1 MLPVRLS
8 QTQGAAI
15 LTIANTSYLI
25 KPPVDLSQFSA
36 QTLMLKVPQQAAVSS
51 LTAATLVALA
61 PSIQLPFPGALAEQI
76 RRLGIDTE
84 KLLSLTK
91 SPGGYLLGDAS
102 YTNGQLRF
110 KGGFQLPLPSLKPP
124 QPELMRVRIVLKE
137 GELKL
142 MLDPIKAEAKVSLE
156 AIGGNAAPVTKNLLT
171 APVTQ
176 EAILSSLQR
185 KLTGQTANHIHTSST
200 ENTSKSDMPAP
211 KPLDGSGQSNI
222 KAETPVTESKSSA
235 PNTLAAPDKP
245 EKAPAHSVAEAKK
258 QLTEP
263 VSNKMAD
270 SADKAQADKQLQTKV
285 SDFQPGKTA
294 SSETALLQKN
304 TAEMSGDPER
314 KAQVGTHLAAEKRL
328 LMNLDKS
335 GALPPLKLADIEET
349 SPITTPDA
357 ARRLLALLKPL
368 PVNMLIGGMAIQE
381 AISASN
387 GNQLLAR
394 HGAIADAVLHQP
406 LAMVFQLLL
415 GGAALKREHSL
426 TPLMTQ
432 WLNVAAKGTGISLA
446 DAITLADDDTLDSL
460 MQLAQVRREYA
471 EASNPR
477 DGWFF
482 CLPYLM
488 GEKQRQLEGHWQR
501 QANQEQDD
509 HQESW
514 RLKLKFSLNDADLLV
529 DAKRTPSKLDV
540 QLVCSQENLNN
551 RVGNYLPVL
560 QAHLQSLG
568 FGTTIL
574 SCRHDTVPGSLL
586 PGKSFAVDLRA

>member
-36 QTLMLKVPQQAAVSS
+36 QTLMLRVPQQGAVSS
-51 LTAATLVALA
+51 LTVATLVALA

-84 KLLSLTK
+84 KLLTLTK
-91 SPGGYLLGDAS
+91 APGGYLLGDAR
-102 YTNGQLRF
+102 YTNGNLSF
-110 KGGFQLPLPSLKPP
+110 KGGFQLPLPLLKPP

-156 AIGGNAAPVTKNLLT
+156 AIGGNAAPVTQNRLT
-171 APVTQ
+171 APVTA
-176 EAILSSLQR
+176 EAILNSLQR
-185 KLTGQTANHIHTSST
+185 KLTGQTVNHIHTGSK
-200 ENTSKSDMPAP
+200 ENANKPAMPAP
-211 KPLDGSGQSNI
+211 KPSDEGGQRNV
-222 KAETPVTESKSSA
+222 KAEIPLAISKSSA
-235 PNTLAAPDKP
+235 PNTLSAPDKP
-245 EKAPAHSVAEAKK
+245 EKFPGSSVTEAKN
-258 QLTEP
+258 QLTAP
-263 VSNKMAD
+263 LSSKMAD
-270 SADKAQADKQLQTKV
+270 SADKVQAEKQLQVKAPT
-285 SDFQPGKTA
+285 SQPGKA
-294 SSETALLQKN
+294 ANSEAALLQKT
-304 TAEMSGDPER
+304 TAEMNSEPER

-328 LMNLDKS
+328 LMHLDKT
-335 GALPPLKLADIEET
+335 GALPPVKLADIEET
-349 SPITTPDA
+349 PQTTTPDA

-368 PVNMLIGGMAIQE
+368 PVNMLMGGIAIQE
-381 AISASN
+381 AVAASN

-394 HGAIADAVLHQP
+394 QGAVADAVLHQP

-432 WLNVAAKGTGISLA
+432 WLNVAAKGTGVSLV

-482 CLPYLM
+482 CLPYLL

-501 QANQEQDD
+501 QASQEQEDNAD
-509 HQESW
+509 SW

-529 DAKRTPSKLDV
+529 DAKRTPNALDV
-540 QLVCSQENLNN
+540 QLVCSQEKLNS

-574 SCRHDTVPGSLL
+574 SCRHDIVPGSLL